1 MLLLMSYK
9 IAIHFKKLRSLKK
22 KRKNL
27 SVLICST
34 LKHFEKKNAC
44 LFEILETLRYDK

>member
-1 MLLLMSYK
+1 MSYK

-22 KRKNL
+22 KK
-27 SVLICST
+27 
-34 LKHFEKKNAC
+34 KKFERTNMLNIKALWKKNAC